1 MNLLK
6 SLERTYLEALLLAQQ
21 DIVHTLLDL
30 LGGSFGVGDLITS
43 ANLLPQALLE
53 VGLASLVLFD
63 LATEVP
69 ASDVDLGLHTAVAGA
84 GGLLDLLQK
93 IAEVTESVVHFI
105 LDVVQSLASDLVLL
119 SGTRVEQSVLSG
131 GQLALALGAKIG
143 NTVVDLSAL
152 VQQRRRVGRLVVR
165 AHF

>member
-1 MNLLK
+1 MDFLK
-6 SLERTYLEALLLAQQ
+6 SLERAYLEALLLAQQ
-21 DIVHTLLDL
+21 DIVNTLLDL

-63 LATEVP
+63 LSTEVP
-69 ASDVDLGLHTAVAGA
+69 ASDVDLGLHTAVSGA

-105 LDVVQSLASDLVLL
+105 LNVVQSLASDLVLL
-119 SGTRVEQSVLSG
+119 SGTRIEQGVLG
-131 GQLALALGAKIG
+131 GRKLALALGAEIR

-152 VQQRRRVGRLVVR
+152 VQQRRRVRRLVVR

>member
-1 MNLLK
+1 MNLLNP
-6 SLERTYLEALLLAQQ
+6 LERTYLEALLLAQQ

-69 ASDVDLGLHTAVAGA
+69 ASDVDLGLHTAVTGA

-119 SGTRVEQSVLSG
+119 SGT
-131 GQLALALGAKIG
+131 
-143 NTVVDLSAL
+143 
-152 VQQRRRVGRLVVR
+152 
-165 AHF
+165 